1 MSQQQ
6 KSLAERVKSIL
17 AFHVLLAGPA
27 GSEVEIKI
35 HSEISELL
43 DFEEKPTREKLE
55 RIKSFIRLYGILF
68 SYGQFISDEENTES
82 IEQLLE
88 YIDSLMPQNNFVL
101 ARRDFV
107 PATLGKKS
115 IESGLS
121 IPLFGYF
128 RSPNVPDVPGILLC
142 YQSIESGLF
151 ASIELFVKN
160 EQTQIQYTHLGL
172 AIIRSAPSIAM
183 RIANQGHDPF
193 VSLKPPF
200 PQKQWLLFQ
209 NNRYDAYL
217 ATTSI
222 TYKNEKEIF
231 EPLEY
236 RYVYFFEEGNNQRLR
251 IVQYL
256 RDLLVSMYS
265 FTYIKAQEIAQ
276 ELAIR
281 L

>member
-1 MSQQQ
+1 MIQQQ
-6 KSLAERVKSIL
+6 RSLAERVKSIL

-35 HSEISELL
+35 HSEINELL

-68 SYGQFISDEENTES
+68 SYGQFISDDENTES
-82 IEQLLE
+82 IEKLLE
-88 YIDSLMPQNNFVL
+88 YIDSLMPQSNFVL

-128 RSPNVPDVPGILLC
+128 RPKTVPDISGILLC
-142 YQSIESGLF
+142 YQSIESGVF
-151 ASIELFVKN
+151 ASIELFAKG
-160 EQTQIQYTHLGL
+160 EKIQIEYTHLGL
-172 AIIRSAPSIAM
+172 EIIRSTPSIAM

-193 VSLKPPF
+193 VSLQPPF
-200 PQKQWLLFQ
+200 PHEQWLLFQ
-209 NNRYDAYL
+209 NNRYDVYV
-217 ATTSI
+217 ATANIPCTN
-222 TYKNEKEIF
+222 KKEIF

-236 RYVYFFEEGNNQRLR
+236 RYVYFFEEGNNQDLR
-251 IVQYL
+251 ITQHL
-256 RDLLVSMYS
+256 RDLLVSMYG
-265 FTYIKAQEIAQ
+265 FTYTKAQEIAQ
-276 ELAIR
+276 ELVSR